1 MQLSRLGTIGIL
13 AAFALAIALGVFLQ
27 DSTSDQVSAAGEA
40 MAIDCDASTGGIDTN
55 CTYDEGDTFTISVHT
70 TNAGDGYG
78 GYQVKPRWTDA
89 ILDYLPNPEE
99 NPDTTSEN
107 QWPSCFLPARVDN
120 QPGDPSVLFACA
132 SFSVTSTY
140 TGVLVVFEMSCEAEG
155 TTDLTLVPRQ
165 GDDQGGTHF
174 ADVTGFIFIIPAL
187 TNANVTCVDATPS
200 NGDPTDTP
208 TPTNTPTSCVV
219 RVTPAAQ
226 ALTVGQSSGFDVE
239 VSQCLDVAGV
249 SFLLNYD
256 ETIINVDSGP
266 GTPDFPTGCGVSVG
280 SIDNGSGVLD
290 FACITAPLTGYGGGG
305 VVAHYEATCLSA
317 GVSPLTL
324 KTIELVTSSVGLI
337 PHSVQGGSFEC
348 LGSTATPGGPTPTP
362 TATPDGPTPTPT
374 NTPGGPTPTPT
385 NTPADIPTTNTPT
398 PTSQLTPSS
407 TSTPTSTPSGQPG
420 DVNCNGRV
428 DAIDAALVLQFVA
441 AFLDVLSCQELADL
455 NEDGVIDARD
465 ALFILWIAAGLV

>member
-1 MQLSRLGTIGIL
+1 MWLMRSGIL
-13 AAFALAIALGVFLQ
+13 VALVAFVAAIVVVTIALRL
-27 DSTSDQVSAAGEA
+27 STSDSVLAADEA
-40 MAIDCDASTGGIDTN
+40 MAIDCDASTSGVIDTD
-55 CTYDEGDTFTISVHT
+55 CSYAVGQTFTISVHA
-70 TNAGDGYG
+70 TNAGDGYA

-89 ILDYLPNPEE
+89 ILDYLPAA
-99 NPDTTSEN
+99 DFATEN
-107 QWPSCFLPARVDN
+107 QWPASCIAARVDN
-120 QPGDPSVLFACA
+120 QPAEPSVPSVLYSCG
-132 SFSVTSTY
+132 SFPPVTSTY
-140 TGVLVVFEMSCEAEG
+140 TGVLVVFEMSCEAAG
-155 TTDLTLVPRQ
+155 TTDLTLVPRE

-256 ETIINVDSGP
+256 ESIINVDSGP
-266 GTPDFPTGCGVSVG
+266 GTPSFPTGCGVSVG

-290 FACITAPLTGYGGGG
+290 FACITAPLTGSDGGG

-374 NTPGGPTPTPT
+374 NTP
-385 NTPADIPTTNTPT
+385 ADIPSTNTPT

-407 TSTPTSTPSGQPG
+407 TSTPTSTPSGLPG